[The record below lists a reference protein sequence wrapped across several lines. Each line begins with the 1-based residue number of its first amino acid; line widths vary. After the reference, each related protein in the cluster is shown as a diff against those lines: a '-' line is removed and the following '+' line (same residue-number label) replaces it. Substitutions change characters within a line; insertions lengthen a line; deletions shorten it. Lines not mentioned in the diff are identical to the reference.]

1 MRKVAAT
8 FICGA
13 LFSAP
18 IYYYVFDNNL
28 NDKFDDSNKY
38 QIAPSLK
45 IEQPS
50 EMTQPLN
57 NATNEQAL
65 LEKISMLEQKLADER
80 ETHKTEI
87 AEITAGVMNELE
99 KRVKEIELDAHQ
111 QLNAIM
117 KKLKKPNDNH
127 FAEQHLAQ
135 NRDSNWAE
143 QTETQIQDFFATH
156 DYLEHITLNNI
167 DCRQTLCK
175 VNYDISD
182 EFETPHLFEYQLKNA
197 PWHKKFGSSQSTNSQ
212 GKVILFV
219 EKQSNS
225 L

>member
-1 MRKVAAT
+1 MLKTAIT

-18 IYYYVFDNNL
+18 LYYYVFDNNL
-28 NDKFDDSNKY
+28 DDTINDTSEY
-38 QIAPSLK
+38 QIASSLK
-45 IEQPS
+45 IEQPAKVP
-50 EMTQPLN
+50 QQLN
-57 NATNEQAL
+57 NTTNEQAL
-65 LEKISMLEQKLADER
+65 LDKISMLEQTLTDER
-80 ETHKTEI
+80 ETHKAEI
-87 AEITAGVMNELE
+87 AEITAGVMSELE
-99 KRVKEIELDAHQ
+99 KRIKEIELDAHQ

-117 KKLKKPNDNH
+117 KKLQKPSDNH

-182 EFETPHLFEYQLKNA
+182 KFETPHLFEYQLKNA